1 MSAPFPQEAAVS
13 YGAALLPAS
22 TDAPHPRD
30 WVMAQTALSGA
41 TRDALSV
48 LVAAYGGLQ
57 IRNGEFYILRSRVE
71 PLLRTKF
78 VTFKNYLTTLRKL
91 GLLEIVSRGPNQYGP
106 RTVWLMRLDIVLS
119 ASQLRM
125 NLDAGLPQEPAA
137 TSAGPKH
144 SYAPPIPHFIA
155 PTSAPSSASSPAK
168 SPTDTP
174 GPLSSGEGE
183 RSESVD
189 DRVREL
195 ERLTKR
201 QEREI
206 RRLRG
211 SVKRLRLLLSENDE
225 EGSAKNTSE
234 SDDTPPQVSVEG
246 KADSPLEGQLNAL
259 FEGLDVRPLTESQ
272 RARLLSMEA
281 RWQNRRQK
289 AVPKHFAEYAVSEAL
304 ESGTDRFA
312 GYVLGVLE
320 RSIEEG
326 YTVQGAPDNAA
337 AQDFLRRTGNDL
349 HRRRYGVRKSR
360 Y

>member
-1 MSAPFPQEAAVS
+1 MDTLPPGQAVVS
-13 YGAALLPAS
+13 DGAALQSAS
-22 TDAPHPRD
+22 MDALHPRD

-91 GLLEIVSRGPNQYGP
+91 GLLEIASRGPNQYGP
-106 RTVWLMRLDIVLS
+106 RTIWRMRLDVVLS

-125 NLDAGLPQEPAA
+125 NFDEAHPEELADTDARPQDPSPTPSSHSIALSPAPSSPAA
-137 TSAGPKH
+137 TTETPAGKH
-144 SYAPPIPHFIA
+144 APVL
-155 PTSAPSSASSPAK
+155 
-168 SPTDTP
+168 P
-174 GPLSSGEGE
+174 GGGS
-183 RSESVD
+183 RSDSVD

-195 ERLTKR
+195 ERLTKS

-206 RRLRG
+206 RRLRDN
-211 SVKRLRLLLSENDE
+211 VKRLRLLLSEEKEDLGPRDNSNSDE
-225 EGSAKNTSE
+225 
-234 SDDTPPQVSVEG
+234 TPVRAPVKG
-246 KADSPLEGQLNAL
+246 KADSPLEGQINAL
-259 FEGLDVRPLTESQ
+259 FTELEVRPLTEEQ
-272 RARLLSMEA
+272 RERLLSMEA
-281 RWQNRRQK
+281 KWLNRHQK
-289 AVPKHFAEYAVSEAL
+289 AIPEHFAEYAVSEAL
-304 ESGTDRFA
+304 KSGTDRFT

-326 YTVQGAPDNAA
+326 YTVQGAPDSVA
-337 AQDFLRRTGNDL
+337 AQDFLRRS
-349 HRRRYGVRKSR
+349 RASPQRQRYAVKKSR